1 MDDESSAVDHLRGAA
16 RRGTYA
22 EADDVPAALRARPAV
37 ALERARLRMRQGR
50 ILLARAALDEA
61 RTDGEGG
68 LAEVLVALEGAN
80 LHVFQS
86 ADFARALAEADAA
99 LARAGALDETD
110 DAEVRRVHARIRLMA
125 ATHHAL
131 PPGAA
136 DDARAQLAAA
146 AEVLERA
153 GRADEAFASW
163 LTLAGLLPGEER
175 VRRLDEVSVRAALAG
190 VPHLAAEA
198 RVQRAEHRL
207 HLGYPEADIHAELD
221 AAAALYAAAEHVF
234 GAIDVRRVRER
245 LAVER
250 HGAGTDALDA
260 CLRDYLDADLPR
272 AALSLLADLSQ
283 LAHERGDP
291 ARAEALRLQ
300 GLQSAADAGMGL
312 ARHQFIL
319 SEAGERTRAGDYAG
333 AIEVCERGLAR
344 ALSPIFAATLEQ
356 QMVTAY
362 SLVGDEQATL
372 HHARSAMARYDALGA
387 ADFGSLAAQQVAIAL
402 MALPGEAGWDEAEA
416 LLRAHMAAD
425 RRRRDFASAVS
436 KRDALINLTFQRFY
450 KSPAHRGDPRF
461 LAVVSRE
468 LARGEALA
476 RHLSGTERARGIG
489 NLRQQRARLCLARG
503 DAEGM
508 VRAWNDA
515 IAAFEGAGLAMEAAN
530 CRYLLGLH
538 RLNRANQD
546 LAAWFGPAEE
556 SLGAA
561 LDYYAA
567 AGMRTHAADARR
579 MIALLYSNAAVVIQ
593 TPLRDDLR
601 EHALA
606 HLSAAEADYDAL
618 RREFAPGGALH
629 AQPGKQALAGKSRD
643 IYDLALQVLLF
654 HLGDADEAW
663 RWAQRAKA
671 RALTDALGA
680 GAALPGR
687 VQAAL
692 EAHPDALRLARDE
705 RAAATRVELA
715 PPEDR
720 PALREGL
727 RTLQARVD
735 ADPRLREYRELRAG
749 TAVDAT
755 DLVQMTGDAE
765 GRATVFVDWIAAG
778 KRLLLLAR
786 RAGGSTDVRVLP
798 IGIDDVRGFVAGNLG
813 EASFRD
819 TLGVNPFILHEM
831 DGLLAPLESLSAPGE
846 RLVLCPTGPLHA
858 VPLHALTL
866 GGEPLLARNPV
877 VYTPSLTVL
886 RHCLARRG
894 PDGAALRTATLL
906 GDPGGDRP
914 EAGALVR
921 ELGRRFGAAP
931 RLGGEVTRDAF
942 AAAAADADLVH
953 FQGHARHDS
962 GDPLA
967 SYLAL
972 ADGRMTARDVF
983 GLRTLR
989 AELVVLAACES
1000 AANVVRTGDEPLG
1013 LIPAFLIAGAQAV
1026 LATLW
1031 PVHEASAALGMRSFY
1046 DALDDGADRAEALR
1060 RAMLAVRA
1068 HPRFAAPYHWAPFV
1082 LHGGWN

>member
-1 MDDESSAVDHLRGAA
+1 MDDASSAVDHLRRAA

-22 EADDVPAALRARPAV
+22 DADDVPSALRSHPAV

-50 ILLARAALDEA
+50 MLLARAALDEA
-61 RTDGEGG
+61 DGDD
-68 LAEVLVALEGAN
+68 VLVALEGAN
-80 LHVFQS
+80 LHVFQH

-99 LARAGALDETD
+99 LARAGALDEVD
-110 DAEVRRVHARIRLMA
+110 GAEVRRVHARIRLMA

-131 PPGAA
+131 PPGP
-136 DDARAQLAAA
+136 AREAREQLAAA

-153 GRADEAFASW
+153 GRADDAFTSW
-163 LTLAGLLPGEER
+163 LTLAGLEPGEAR
-175 VRRLDEVSVRAALAG
+175 VRRLDDVADRAARAG

-207 HLGYPEADIHAELD
+207 DLGYPEAEVHAELD
-221 AAAALYAAAEHVF
+221 EAGALYAAAEHVY
-234 GAIDVRRVRER
+234 GAIHLRRVRAR

-250 HGAGTDALDA
+250 HGAGTEALEA

-272 AALSLLADLSQ
+272 PALSLLADLSQ
-283 LAHERGDP
+283 LAHQRGDP
-291 ARAEALRLQ
+291 PRAEALRLQ
-300 GLQSAADAGMGL
+300 GLEIAEDAGMGL
-312 ARHQFIL
+312 ARHQFVL
-319 SEAGERTRAGDYAG
+319 SEAGELTRAGDYAG

-344 ALSPIFAATLEQ
+344 TLSPVLAATLEQ

-362 SLVGDEQATL
+362 SLVGDEEATL
-372 HHARSAMARYDALGA
+372 RHARGAMARYDALGVE
-387 ADFGSLAAQQVAIAL
+387 DFGSLAAQQVAIAL
-402 MALPGEAGWDEAEA
+402 MALPGEAGWDEAES

-425 RRRRDFASAVS
+425 RRRGDFADAIS
-436 KRDALINLTFQRFY
+436 KRDALINLLFQRFY
-450 KSPAHRGDPRF
+450 KSPARRGDPRL
-461 LAVVSRE
+461 LAGVARE

-476 RHLSGTERARGIG
+476 RRLSGTARARADG

-503 DAEGM
+503 DEEGM

-515 IAAFEGAGLAMEAAN
+515 MAAFESAGLAMEAAN
-530 CRYLLGLH
+530 CRYLLGAH
-538 RLNRANQD
+538 QLNRANQD
-546 LAAWFGPAEE
+546 FTAWAVAAEQSLEGALA
-556 SLGAA
+556 
-561 LDYYAA
+561 YYAT
-567 AGMRTHAADARR
+567 AGMRTHAADTRR
-579 MIALLYSNAAVVIQ
+579 MIALLYSNGAVVVDP
-593 TPLRDDLR
+593 PLRDTLR
-601 EHALA
+601 EQALA
-606 HLSAAEADYDAL
+606 HLAAAEADYDAL
-618 RREFAPGGALH
+618 RREFAPGGALQ

-654 HLGDADEAW
+654 HLGDVDEAW
-663 RWAQRAKA
+663 RWTQRAKA

-687 VQAAL
+687 VEAAL
-692 EAHPDALRLARDE
+692 EAHPDALQLARDE

-715 PPEDR
+715 APEDR
-720 PALREGL
+720 PALRDAL
-727 RTLQARVD
+727 RSLQARVD

-749 TAVDAT
+749 TAVEAA
-755 DLVQMTGDAE
+755 DLVPMTVDAD
-765 GRATVFVDWIAAG
+765 GPATVFVDWIAAG

-786 RAGGSTDVRVLP
+786 RAGRPAQVAVVP
-798 IGIDDVRGFVAGNLG
+798 VGIDDVRRFVETNLA
-813 EASFRD
+813 EHSFRD
-819 TLGVNPFILHEM
+819 TLGTNPFILDEM
-831 DGLLAPLESLSAPGE
+831 EGLLAPLESLAAPGE

-858 VPLHALTL
+858 VPLHALRL

-894 PDGAALRTATLL
+894 PDGAALRSAALL

-914 EAGALVR
+914 DAEALVR
-921 ELGRRFGAAP
+921 DLGRRFGTAP

-942 AAAAADADLVH
+942 AAAAADAELVH
-953 FQGHARHDS
+953 FQGHARHDAA
-962 GDPLA
+962 DPLA

-983 GLRTLR
+983 GLRRLR

-1031 PVHEASAALGMRSFY
+1031 PVHESSAALGMLGFY
-1046 DALDDGADRAEALR
+1046 DALADGADRAEALR

-1068 HPRFAAPYHWAPFV
+1068 DPRFAAPYHWAPFV
-1082 LHGGWN
+1082 LHGAWN